1 MTEPRGGHRSLE
13 ALGLIAP
20 ISRPAVP
27 GGGPQT
33 TSDVLARG
41 QAATPHA
48 PALIGASGRYTFAE
62 LDREVA
68 RAANALRALGVAA
81 GDRVAVCL
89 PNDVD
94 IVIHFLASQRLGA
107 IWVGIQRPLAPKE
120 KAYMLADCGA
130 RWFVADSEALAP
142 VRALADGL
150 TDLEHVLS
158 LEDWRGH
165 VQAASARP
173 VDAAIDPFA
182 PAAIAY
188 TSGTTGH
195 PKGAV
200 HSQHNL
206 LLAAAMLVLT
216 GAQPQVRVGVVLS
229 LTLLN
234 MIVRAV
240 LSAYYGGRT
249 LVCIERHDPATIA
262 AWVKREQ
269 VGSLDLVPAL
279 VRDLLTS
286 PDVGDDLA
294 SLEDIVAGGGACPPD
309 VLELYRKRFGRGVA
323 VGYGMTEAPTGV
335 ARSSG
340 EPAPAPG
347 YCGFAIA
354 QVELRVVDERGA
366 LLPPGEVGEI
376 CVAPATTGDYAGCY
390 TPMLGYWRRPE
401 ATREALRDGCYHTG
415 DLGLIDEDGRVFIRG
430 RRSELIVRGGSN
442 IYPAEVERV
451 LEEHPDVVGAA
462 VLGVADERLGE
473 RVVAAVELSAG
484 ARVDAE
490 ALRRHTAQSLARYKV
505 PDRIEIVDALPRNAL
520 HKVLKRELKPL
531 FEGAP
536 APAAG

>member
-1 MTEPRGGHRSLE
+1 MVESSQSLE
-13 ALGLIAP
+13 LLESLGLIAP
-20 ISRPAVP
+20 STRPPVP
-27 GGGPQT
+27 GDGPQT
-33 TSDVLARG
+33 TAGVLAPAL
-41 QAATPHA
+41 AATPDA

-62 LDREVA
+62 LDREVD
-68 RAANALRALGVAA
+68 RAANALRALGVVA

-94 IVIHFLASQRLGA
+94 IVVHFLASQRLA
-107 IWVGIQRPLAPKE
+107 AMWVGIQRPLAPKE

-130 RWFVADSEALAP
+130 RLFVADPETLVPVLALGA
-142 VRALADGL
+142 ALPE
-150 TDLEHVLS
+150 LEHTLS
-158 LEDWRGH
+158 LEDWRER
-165 VQAASARP
+165 VRAASSQRVGVGVA
-173 VDAAIDPFA
+173 VDPFA

-188 TSGTTGH
+188 TSGTSGR

-216 GAQPQVRVGVVLS
+216 GAQPHVRVGVVLS

-249 LVCIERHDPATIA
+249 LVCIERHDPAAIA

-269 VGSLDLVPAL
+269 IGSLDLVPAL
-279 VRDLLTS
+279 VRDLLSS

-294 SLEDIVAGGGACPPD
+294 SLEDIVSGGGACPPD

-335 ARSSG
+335 ARSRG

-347 YCGFAIA
+347 YCGVAIA
-354 QVELRVVDERGA
+354 QVELRVVDEHGDV
-366 LLPPGEVGEI
+366 LPPGEVGEL
-376 CVAPATTGDYAGCY
+376 CVAPATTGEYAGCY
-390 TPMLGYWRRPE
+390 TPMLGYWGKPE

-415 DLGLIDEDGRVFIRG
+415 DLGLIDEAGRVFIRG

-442 IYPAEVERV
+442 VYPAEVERV
-451 LEEHPDVVGAA
+451 LEEHPEVAGAA
-462 VLGVADERLGE
+462 VLGVDDERLGE
-473 RVVAAVELSAG
+473 RVVAAVERVAG

-490 ALRRHTAQSLARYKV
+490 ALRRHAAESLARYKV
-505 PDRIEIVDALPRNAL
+505 PDRIAIVEALPRNAL

-531 FEGAP
+531 FEDS
-536 APAAG
+536 